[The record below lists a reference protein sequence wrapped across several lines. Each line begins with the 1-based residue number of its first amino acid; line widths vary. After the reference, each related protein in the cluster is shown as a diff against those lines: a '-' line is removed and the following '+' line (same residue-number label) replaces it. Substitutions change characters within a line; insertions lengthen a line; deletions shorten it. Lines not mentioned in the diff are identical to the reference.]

1 MKTFRGLTSMEDAL
15 RLIDEHAKP
24 VDRLQMVSLADA
36 LERVLAEDIKADFDV
51 PSRDRSAMDGYAV
64 VASDTARASSSKP
77 VRLKLAGAVPIG
89 QLPRL
94 TVHKGECA
102 SLSTGCFVPDG
113 ADAVLMHENTE
124 TDAKTVLVYK
134 PVYVGES
141 ISAKGSDVKKG
152 SVPLHVGDFITP
164 ARVGVLASLGR
175 AVIRVFDKP
184 TVSIV
189 PTGLELIKVGSPLE
203 EEKIYDINSHTLS
216 AVVTENGGSPELC
229 DPIVDER
236 ESIAQAIGN
245 SIGSDLIVVAGGS
258 SVGERDMM
266 YDVLSNMGQV
276 LFHGVQIK
284 PGKPTICAHVR
295 DKLVLGM
302 PGHPT
307 SCLSNAYL
315 FLMPIVRKL
324 AHLPPKRL
332 TTVRAKLSRRIVS
345 TLGRKVFMTVRL
357 SAGQAEP
364 VFKESSAITSMADAD
379 GYIVIPEN
387 TDTMEKGDEVE
398 VSLFY

>member
-1 MKTFRGLTSMEDAL
+1 MKTFRGLTSMEDAT
-15 RLIDEHAKP
+15 RLIDEHARP
-24 VDRLQMVSLADA
+24 IDRLQMVSLADA
-36 LERVLAEDIKADFDV
+36 LERVLGEDIKADFDV

-64 VASDTARASSSKP
+64 MASDTSRASSSKP
-77 VRLKLAGAVPIG
+77 VRLKLAGSVSIG

-94 TVHKGECA
+94 TVHRGECA
-102 SLSTGCFVPDG
+102 SVSTGCFIPDG

-134 PVYVGES
+134 PAYVGES
-141 ISAKGSDVKKG
+141 ISVKGSDVKKG

-184 TVSIV
+184 TVSII
-189 PTGLELIKVGSPLE
+189 PTGPELVKVGSPLE

-216 AVVTENGGSPELC
+216 AVVAESGGSPELC

-258 SVGERDMM
+258 SVGERDLM
-266 YDVLSNMGQV
+266 YDVLSSMGQV

-295 DKLVLGM
+295 GKLVLGM

>member
-1 MKTFRGLTSMEDAL
+1 MRTFRGLTSMEEATG
-15 RLIDEHAKP
+15 LIEEHTGP
-24 VDRLQMVSLADA
+24 IDRLQIVSLADA
-36 LERVLAEDIKADFDV
+36 LERVLGEDIKADFDV

-64 VASDTARASSSKP
+64 VASDTLKASSSRP
-77 VRLKLAGAVPIG
+77 VRLRLGGKVSIG
-89 QLPRL
+89 QTPKL
-94 TVHKGECA
+94 TVRRGECA
-102 SLSTGCFVPDG
+102 AVSTGCFIPDG

-124 TDAKTVLVYK
+124 TDAETVVVYK
-134 PVYVGES
+134 PAYVGEN
-141 ISAKGSDVKKG
+141 ISVRGSDVKKG
-152 SVPLHVGDFITP
+152 SVPLRIGDFITP

-184 TVSIV
+184 NVSII
-189 PTGLELIKVGSPLE
+189 PTGPELTKVGFPLE

-216 AVVTENGGSPELC
+216 AVVTENGGSPELR
-229 DPIVDER
+229 DPIMDDR
-236 ESIAQAIGN
+236 ESIAQAIEN
-245 SIGSDLIVVAGGS
+245 SMDSDLIVVAGGS
-258 SVGERDMM
+258 SVGERDLM

-295 DKLVLGM
+295 GKLVLGM

-315 FLMPIVRKL
+315 LLMPIVRKL
-324 AHLPPKRL
+324 AHLPPRRL

-357 SAGQAEP
+357 CEGQAEP
-364 VFKESSAITSMADAD
+364 VYKESSAITSMADAD

-387 TDTMEKGDEVE
+387 TDTIEKGDEVE